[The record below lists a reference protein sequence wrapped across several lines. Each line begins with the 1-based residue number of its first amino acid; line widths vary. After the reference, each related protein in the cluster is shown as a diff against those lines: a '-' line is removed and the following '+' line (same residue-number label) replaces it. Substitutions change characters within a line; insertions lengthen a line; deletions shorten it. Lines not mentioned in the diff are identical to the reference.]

1 MQKTSPSFQI
11 TPSEAIW
18 VESESILQ
26 LRQRVQG
33 TRKQALATV
42 FLLLVVLIT
51 HIPLTQWFI
60 WVAVHALAYIT
71 RSLLIGKLHV
81 SSTSIDDDQAK
92 AFYLSHIRFIA
103 AIGFVWGST
112 VYLFSS
118 KEPSVIDAACFTMVI
133 IYGVGSAINL
143 SIHYKSLILFIRGYC
158 IGLLCAFIAR
168 MLFDM
173 QIEVMVTNIFLI
185 MVVVLLAI
193 ILEKFGKQLNHEH
206 INSLLLHFRNNQLI
220 RNLTQEKQIAIDAVA
235 SKNRMLASAAHD
247 MRQPVLALDIYAG
260 WLADEPASSADIAP
274 KIIASTKAVIELF
287 DSMFDISRLSEGEIS
302 TRMEAVNLA
311 ELISELYVH
320 YEPLATSKNL
330 SLKTRTIEG
339 TVFTDYIL
347 LTRVMG
353 NLVSNA
359 IKYTQTGGV
368 LIACRN
374 TVQGVNIEVW
384 DTGVGIE
391 SDQQALVFKEFYK
404 NPSNPGT
411 SDGFGLGL
419 AIVTQLA
426 DLIGAKLALRSRRG
440 RGTVVSLKLGKII

>member
-1 MQKTSPSFQI
+1 MQKTNPSLQI

-26 LRQRVQG
+26 LRQKVQG

-42 FLLLVVLIT
+42 FLLLLVLIT
-51 HIPLTQWFI
+51 HIPIAEWLI
-60 WVAVHALAYIT
+60 WLAVHALAYIT
-71 RSLLIGKLHV
+71 RSLLIGKLHIN
-81 SSTSIDDDQAK
+81 STAIDNDMAK
-92 AFYLSHIRFIA
+92 AFYLRHIHFIA

-143 SIHYKSLILFIRGYC
+143 SVHFKSLILFIRGYC
-158 IGLLCAFIAR
+158 AGLLGAFTAR
-168 MLFDM
+168 ILLDM
-173 QIEVMVTNIFLI
+173 QIEAVITNIFLI
-185 MVVVLLAI
+185 LVVVLLAI
-193 ILEKFGKQLNHEH
+193 ILEKFGKQLNYAH
-206 INSLLLHFRNNQLI
+206 INSLLLHYRNTQLI
-220 RNLTQEKQIAIDAVA
+220 RTLTREKQIAIDAVA

-247 MRQPVLALDIYAG
+247 MRQPVLALDIYAS
-260 WLADEPASSADIAP
+260 WLVEEPASSLKIAP
-274 KIIASTKAVIELF
+274 KIIASTKAVIDLF
-287 DSMFDISRLSEGEIS
+287 DSMFDISRLSEGQIN
-302 TRMEAVNLA
+302 TKLEAVKLG
-311 ELISELYVH
+311 ELISELYMH

-330 SLKTRTIEG
+330 SLKMRTIEG
-339 TVFTDYIL
+339 TVLTDYIL
-347 LTRVMG
+347 LTRILG
-353 NLVSNA
+353 NLISNA

-374 TVQGVNIEVW
+374 TGQGVNIEVW

-391 SDQQALVFKEFYK
+391 PEQQTMVFKEFYK

-419 AIVTQLA
+419 AIVAQLA
-426 DLIGAKLALRSRRG
+426 DLLGAKLTLRSRRG
-440 RGTVVSLKLGKII
+440 RGTVVSIKLGVII